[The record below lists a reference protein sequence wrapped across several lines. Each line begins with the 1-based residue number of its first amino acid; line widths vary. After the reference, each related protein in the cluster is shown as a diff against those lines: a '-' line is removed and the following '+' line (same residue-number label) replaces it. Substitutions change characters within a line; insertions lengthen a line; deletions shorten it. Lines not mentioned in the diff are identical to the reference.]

1 MNSNLHSKLPLIP
14 ETPLDLS
21 EHTRALLASIVES
34 SDDAIISK
42 NLNGIITSW
51 NIAAGRIFGY
61 TAEEMVGQ
69 SILRLIPEELHYQ
82 EDDILTK
89 LRAGERIDHYETVR
103 VRKNGEKVEISVTI
117 SPIKDSTGRIVGA
130 SKIARDI
137 SIRKQMERLLM
148 QSEKLAATGRM
159 AATIAHEINNPLES
173 LMNLVFLARNSCAS
187 NEAAHAYLLIAEK
200 ELERVSHL
208 ARQTLGYYR
217 GNGRPV
223 EVHPKEIMEDV
234 LTIYHAKLLG
244 NGISVECQFD
254 DPRLITLDKGE
265 LVQVFSNVIANSIDA
280 MQQGGLLHI
289 EIRNIVRGGKEG
301 VLTVIRDQGIGIPQE
316 HLGKIFE
323 PFFTTKGD
331 LGTGIGLWVAK
342 RLVEKRGGQLSI
354 SSSTEPGNS
363 GTSLSIYLPF
373 AAPHG
378 DAAAKELSPST
389 LVGLKALQL

>member
-1 MNSNLHSKLPLIP
+1 LNSNLHSKLPLIP

-42 NLNGIITSW
+42 NLNGVITSW

-103 VRKNGEKVEISVTI
+103 VRKNGERIEVSVTI
-117 SPIKDSTGRIVGA
+117 SPIKDS
-130 SKIARDI
+130 
-137 SIRKQMERLLM
+137 
-148 QSEKLAATGRM
+148 TGRM

>member
-1 MNSNLHSKLPLIP
+1 MPPVDIP
-14 ETPLDLS
+14 
-21 EHTRALLASIVES
+21 EHTRALLAAIVES

-51 NIAAGRIFGY
+51 NEGAARIFGY
-61 TAEEMVGQ
+61 TPEEMVGQ
-69 SILRLIPEELHYQ
+69 SILRLIPEELRYQ
-82 EDDILTK
+82 EDEILSK
-89 LRAGERIDHYETVR
+89 LRAGERIDHFETVR
-103 VRKNGEKVEISVTI
+103 VRKNGERIEISVTI
-117 SPIKDSTGRIVGA
+117 SPVKDSTGRIVGA

-137 SIRKQMERLLM
+137 SIRKQMERLLI

-173 LMNLVFLARNSCAS
+173 LMNLVFLARTSCAS
-187 NEAAHAYLLIAEK
+187 DEAAHAYLLIAEK
-200 ELERVSHL
+200 ELDRVSHL

-217 GNGRPV
+217 GSGVPV

-244 NGISVECQFD
+244 SCISVESQFD
-254 DPRLITLDKGE
+254 DLRPITLDKGE
-265 LVQVFSNVIANSIDA
+265 LVQIFSNVIANSIDA
-280 MQQGGLLHI
+280 MPQGGLLHV
-289 EIRNIVRGGKEG
+289 EITSIVRGGQEG
-301 VLTVIRDQGIGIPQE
+301 VLAVIRDQGMGIPQE
-316 HLGKIFE
+316 HMAKVFE

-354 SSSTEPGNS
+354 TSSTEPGNS

-373 AAPHG
+373 AAPH
-378 DAAAKELSPST
+378 DDDTEKELSPDT
-389 LVGLKALQL
+389 LAGLKALRL

>member
-1 MNSNLHSKLPLIP
+1 VPPVDIP
-14 ETPLDLS
+14 
-21 EHTRALLASIVES
+21 EHTRALLAAIVES

-42 NLNGIITSW
+42 NLNGVITSW
-51 NIAAGRIFGY
+51 NAGAGRIFGY

-103 VRKNGEKVEISVTI
+103 VRKNGERIEVSVTI

-137 SIRKQMERLLM
+137 SIRKQMERLLI

-173 LMNLVFLARNSCAS
+173 LMNLIYLARTSSAS

-200 ELERVSHL
+200 ELERVTHL

-217 GNGRPV
+217 GSGVPV

-244 NGISVECQFD
+244 NCISVECQFD
-254 DPRLITLDKGE
+254 DLRPITLDKGE

-280 MQQGGLLHI
+280 MLHGGLLHI
-289 EIRNIVRGGKEG
+289 EITNIVRGGKEG
-301 VLTVIRDQGIGIPQE
+301 VLAVIRDQGMGIPHE
-316 HLGKIFE
+316 HLAKVFE

-354 SSSTEPGNS
+354 TSSTEPGNS

-373 AAPHG
+373 AAPRG
-378 DAAAKELSPST
+378 DDAAKELSPDT
-389 LVGLKALQL
+389 LAGLKALRI

>member
-1 MNSNLHSKLPLIP
+1 VPPVDIP
-14 ETPLDLS
+14 
-21 EHTRALLASIVES
+21 EHTRALLAAIVES

-51 NIAAGRIFGY
+51 NEGAARIFGY
-61 TAEEMVGQ
+61 TPEEMVGQ
-69 SILRLIPEELHYQ
+69 SILRLIPEELRYQ
-82 EDDILTK
+82 EDEILSK
-89 LRAGERIDHYETVR
+89 LRAGERIDHFETVR
-103 VRKNGEKVEISVTI
+103 VRKNGERIEISVTI
-117 SPIKDSTGRIVGA
+117 SPVKDSTGRIVGA

-137 SIRKQMERLLM
+137 SIRKQMERLLI

-173 LMNLVFLARNSCAS
+173 LMNLVFLARTSCAS
-187 NEAAHAYLLIAEK
+187 DEAAHAYLLIAEK
-200 ELERVSHL
+200 ELDRVSHL

-217 GNGRPV
+217 GSGVPV

-244 NGISVECQFD
+244 SCISVESQFD
-254 DPRLITLDKGE
+254 DLRPITLDKGE
-265 LVQVFSNVIANSIDA
+265 LVQIFSNVIANSIDA
-280 MQQGGLLHI
+280 MPQGGLLRV
-289 EIRNIVRGGKEG
+289 EITSIVRGGQEG
-301 VLTVIRDQGIGIPQE
+301 VLAVIRDQGMGIPQE
-316 HLGKIFE
+316 HMAKVFE

-354 SSSTEPGNS
+354 TSSTEPGNS

-373 AAPHG
+373 AAPH
-378 DAAAKELSPST
+378 DDDTEKELSPDT
-389 LVGLKALQL
+389 LAGLKALRL

>member
-1 MNSNLHSKLPLIP
+1 LSSNLHSKLPLVPVPPVDIP
-14 ETPLDLS
+14 
-21 EHTRALLASIVES
+21 EHTRALLAAIVES

-51 NIAAGRIFGY
+51 NEGAARIFGY
-61 TAEEMVGQ
+61 TPEEMVGQ
-69 SILRLIPEELHYQ
+69 SILRLIPEELRYQ
-82 EDDILTK
+82 EDEILSK
-89 LRAGERIDHYETVR
+89 LRAGERIDHFETVR
-103 VRKNGEKVEISVTI
+103 VRKNGERIEISVTI
-117 SPIKDSTGRIVGA
+117 SPVKDSTGRIVGA

-137 SIRKQMERLLM
+137 SIRKQMERLLI

-173 LMNLVFLARNSCAS
+173 LMNLVFLARTSCAS
-187 NEAAHAYLLIAEK
+187 DEAAHAYLLIAEK
-200 ELERVSHL
+200 ELDRVSHL

-217 GNGRPV
+217 GSGVPV

-244 NGISVECQFD
+244 SCISVESQFD
-254 DPRLITLDKGE
+254 DLRPITLDKGE
-265 LVQVFSNVIANSIDA
+265 LVQIFSNVIANSIDA
-280 MQQGGLLHI
+280 MPQGGLLHV
-289 EIRNIVRGGKEG
+289 EITSIVRGGQEG
-301 VLTVIRDQGIGIPQE
+301 VLAVIRDQGMGIPQE
-316 HLGKIFE
+316 HMAKVFE

-354 SSSTEPGNS
+354 TSSTEPGNS

-373 AAPHG
+373 AAPH
-378 DAAAKELSPST
+378 DDDTEKELSPDT
-389 LVGLKALQL
+389 LAGLKALRL